1 MKHRDRFILFI
12 VWVLVIFLLTG
23 YPSIP
28 MPRIEQFPADK
39 IAHAL
44 MFFILGLIQRRL
56 FSIRTYGGIGALIV
70 LIAEFQ
76 QLFIPG
82 RTFEIAD
89 IIAGLVGLAF
99 PLILVRKG
107 EKESP
112 PEPDNARRVRNDL
125 SKT

>member
-39 IAHAL
+39 IAHAA

-56 FSIRTYGGIGALIV
+56 FYIHSYCSIGALIV

-82 RTFEIAD
+82 RTFEIGD
-89 IIAGLVGLAF
+89 IIAGLIGLTL
-99 PLILVRKG
+99 PLILIRNRK
-107 EKESP
+107 KESP
-112 PEPDNARRVRNDL
+112 PARDDSRSEQNDL